1 MRELRMLFKG
11 ILMFVLFLLPCF
23 ASASYGSSSTTEVV
37 LTQQE
42 FITLQ
47 QNLKEL
53 ENINNN
59 QLSTI
64 TKLETQLQTAS
75 LSTSELQM
83 QLIEA
88 KISLTEQHNQ
98 LQTANQKLAAQE
110 KVLNEQ
116 AISLAKAEV
125 YLNEQKREIK
135 KTQYRQRKSNILI
148 VGLGIALVAMAVK

>member
-1 MRELRMLFKG
+1 MRKSKMLFKG

-23 ASASYGSSSTTEVV
+23 VSVSYGISSTTEVV

-42 FITLQ
+42 FATLK

-59 QLSTI
+59 QLNTI

-83 QLIEA
+83 QLVEA
-88 KISLTEQHNQ
+88 RTSLTEQHKQ
-98 LQTANQKLAAQE
+98 LQTANQKLNEQE
-110 KVLNEQ
+110 KTLNEQ
-116 AISLAKAEV
+116 MISLAKAEV

-135 KTQYRQRKSNILI
+135 KAQYRQRQSNILI
-148 VGLGIALVAMAVK
+148 VGLGIALAAMAVK